1 MKDKIMTPCNPK
13 WNEFVKRLTKKVN
26 FRDVN
31 GKTTWNCNATSK
43 MPLSCAILKAMN
55 MDIKSSKEFFNENGA
70 GCDCEILFNIA
81 HDKGKLIPPPEKF
94 KDEMFTK
101 RISSAD
107 KKDIEKKLI
116 NFFKKNPYPED
127 EKVHEFAN
135 KLNVKVPDLEEI
147 IYGML
152 TNELKK

>member
-1 MKDKIMTPCNPK
+1 MEDKIMTPCNKK
-13 WNEFVKRLTKKVN
+13 WNDFINKLTKKVN

-43 MPLSCAILKAMN
+43 MPLSCSILKAMK
-55 MDIKSSKEFFNENGA
+55 MDIKSSKEYFTSNGA

-81 HDKGKLIPPPEKF
+81 HDRGQFITLYKQFKEDALSKKISNPSKKEIKEKVL
-94 KDEMFTK
+94 D
-101 RISSAD
+101 
-107 KKDIEKKLI
+107 
-116 NFFKKNPYPED
+116 FFKKNPNPSD
-127 EKVHEFAN
+127 KKVH
-135 KLNVKVPDLEEI
+135 KLAESLNIENHKLEEI